1 MKKKRLKIRY
11 HQNIK
16 LVFEIDSFYYHWFCP
31 TKNVCLDVI
40 KTKFHCI
47 TRWQSCHCSV
57 MCLHRTMAA
66 MKLSRELLPVPF
78 FNVSNKHRI
87 LDLKK
92 TLGTR
97 NSAPG
102 FSSQRIVSQKSYT
115 RHQIRARHLAP
126 YLLYCRIYKHQTH
139 WQNIKRYTSTI
150 LLNIFNFKPPL
161 SCLFIF
167 SSS

>member
-1 MKKKRLKIRY
+1 
-11 HQNIK
+11 
-16 LVFEIDSFYYHWFCP
+16 
-31 TKNVCLDVI
+31 
-40 KTKFHCI
+40 
-47 TRWQSCHCSV
+47 
-57 MCLHRTMAA
+57 MAA

-102 FSSQRIVSQKSYT
+102 FSSRRIVSQKSYT

-161 SCLFIF
+161 GCLFIF
-167 SSS
+167 SSSLIENEKISALTLIWGYSYFSWIFIGLVSKTYFFVFFFLFCA